1 MQKIFFFLLLVY
13 SFYSCNAEGTTNK
26 GVVRIDMLQGLGT
39 HNIENL
45 IKSIQIIPLETN
57 DASLI
62 HQIRKIKKVDQN
74 WYVLDYNDS
83 PIKRFSQDGHF
94 ITQIGKKGQGPG
106 EFVQISDFVVTKD
119 TVNIF
124 AWSGNKKWIRM
135 SNDNTL
141 LYETNMLFPFDE
153 CHKTNDNDYLLHVG
167 NGIVSNEK
175 SHYLYQ
181 INDKYQVKNK
191 DFPKK
196 APYDIMYTSYQK
208 YFATGGNDDILY
220 LREYNDTIYSI
231 NQADEVKPKYQLDF
245 GKVWYSEQFLK
256 DFHGKNFMD
265 IHKEFNSREY
275 PKFIVY
281 SENLDYL
288 FVKYTRQQND
298 TDTDYISLYSKKEKK
313 AYNFKVEKN
322 SLSALLPN
330 LQEYND
336 PYFSS
341 FITASDFLNIAYSL
355 EGDNPLGK
363 EVKNFAEK
371 IKEEDNPLL
380 VLLEL
385 K

>member
-1 MQKIFFFLLLVY
+1 MKKIFLSLLLVY
-13 SFYSCNAEGTTNK
+13 SFYSCNAKGTTDK
-26 GVVRIDMLQGLGT
+26 SVERIDMLQGLGS

-45 IKSIQIIPLETN
+45 IKSIRIIPLETN

-62 HQIRKIKKVDQN
+62 HQIKKIKKVDQN

-106 EFVQISDFVVTKD
+106 EFVQICDFAVTGD

-124 AWSGNKKWIRM
+124 AWSGNKKCIRM
-135 SNDNTL
+135 SSDNTL

-153 CHKTNDNDYLLHVG
+153 CHKTKDNDYLLHVG
-167 NGIVSNEK
+167 NGVVSDEN
-175 SHYLYQ
+175 SHYLYR

-196 APYDIMYTSYQK
+196 EPYDIMYTFYQK
-208 YFATGGNDDILY
+208 YFATGSNNDILY

-231 NQADEVKPKYQLDF
+231 NKSDEIKPKYKLDF
-245 GKVWYSEQFLK
+245 GKIWYSEQFLK

-265 IHKEFNSREY
+265 IHREFNSREY

-281 SENLDYL
+281 SENQDYL

-298 TDTDYISLYSKKEKK
+298 TDIDYISLYSKKEKK
-313 AYNFKVEKN
+313 AYNFNVEKN
-322 SLSALLPN
+322 SLSALLLN

-341 FITASDFLNIAYSL
+341 FITASDFLNIASSL
-355 EGDNPLGK
+355 DGDNPLYK
-363 EVKNFAEK
+363 EVKALAKK

-380 VLLEL
+380 VLLEF